1 MPNGK
6 KKIKKIAEIVGKA
19 SMVTPFGQAAKV
31 SSEIGKRAGCL
42 KKGGKWV
49 NGKCMSAE
57 DQYTH
62 KMSIKQMDS
71 LRERTGRK
79 KHPGV
84 GNLYPEKE

>member
-49 NGKCMSAE
+49 NGKCMSKE
-57 DQYTH
+57 DQDVH

-71 LRERTGRK
+71 LGKRTGRK